1 MDNKTPELD
10 KNIQNALRANSDTII
25 DNTDVDNGVVS
36 EDLVALY
43 HSRYRNLY
51 IGATIKWALSILTA
65 NFCLYQFFQQ
75 ESTMGMIAHAA
86 LLICCAVAIGTIYAL
101 LWISMNKNAINRNLK
116 RLELQ
121 TALLI
126 KQIGLITKQL

>member
-25 DNTDVDNGVVS
+25 DNTDVDNEVVS

-51 IGATIKWALSILTA
+51 IGATIK
-65 NFCLYQFFQQ
+65 
-75 ESTMGMIAHAA
+75 
-86 LLICCAVAIGTIYAL
+86 
-101 LWISMNKNAINRNLK
+101 
-116 RLELQ
+116 
-121 TALLI
+121 
-126 KQIGLITKQL
+126 